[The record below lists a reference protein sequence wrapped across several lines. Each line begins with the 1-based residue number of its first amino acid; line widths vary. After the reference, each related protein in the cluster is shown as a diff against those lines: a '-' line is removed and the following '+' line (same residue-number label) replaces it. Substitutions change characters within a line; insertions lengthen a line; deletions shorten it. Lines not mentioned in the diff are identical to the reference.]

1 MKFLVQFMVIFTAV
15 NIVINPVLPAYSEEE
30 KEIDSKTK
38 QLEHMKKY
46 AAEIEKNLGE
56 SLDHLDKQRS
66 YFVEDEDQQKYADYN
81 KSILEMRQF
90 EVDLMKKM
98 LKAANDNDPLS
109 LERLDQEKN
118 KIAQEI
124 YLMELKKEKE
134 YMINS
139 YNKDYAEYLD
149 DKKISSGIQLIDE
162 SYHDV
167 INAQEALYEAEMN
180 LKSAYDKKE
189 KSIKL
194 MDVYLLEAQ
203 KNKKLKELSQ

>member
-1 MKFLVQFMVIFTAV
+1 
-15 NIVINPVLPAYSEEE
+15 
-30 KEIDSKTK
+30 
-38 QLEHMKKY
+38 
-46 AAEIEKNLGE
+46 
-56 SLDHLDKQRS
+56 
-66 YFVEDEDQQKYADYN
+66 
-81 KSILEMRQF
+81 
-90 EVDLMKKM
+90 M